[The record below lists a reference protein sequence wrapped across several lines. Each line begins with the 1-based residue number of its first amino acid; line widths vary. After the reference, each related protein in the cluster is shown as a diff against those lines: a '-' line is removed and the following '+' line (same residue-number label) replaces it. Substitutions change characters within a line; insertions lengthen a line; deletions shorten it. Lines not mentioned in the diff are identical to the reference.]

1 MFAKTNPIY
10 LLNSKIDLLL
20 STCSIP
26 ATSSKIIQTYTNRR
40 LPKAGMLEK
49 DQHLRPLI
57 LLHDG
62 GCNSSHVDVYEFLIE
77 IEWGLLSIAKAAVQ

>member
-1 MFAKTNPIY
+1 
-10 LLNSKIDLLL
+10 
-20 STCSIP
+20 
-26 ATSSKIIQTYTNRR
+26 
-40 LPKAGMLEK
+40 MLEK